1 MAIKATKSES
11 GSRPRVLIV
20 HNTYQQ
26 RGGEDS
32 VVEAECALLRQAGHE
47 VELYQRNNADVA
59 NRGQLQLAADTVW
72 SRRTT
77 SEIDELVER
86 FSPDVIHVHNTLA
99 LISPSVYWAAARA
112 GVPVVQTLHNFRLMC
127 PQGMLLRE
135 EAVCEDCVGKLPWR
149 AVAHRCYRGS
159 LAASAVVATTLTV
172 HRALGTF
179 QNKVTRFIALNE
191 FCRDKFVSA
200 GLPAQ
205 RVRIKPNFIDMPAA
219 TSSTDHARSGGLFVG
234 RLTVE
239 KGVRVLLS
247 ALRQCESAKMAVVG
261 TGELE
266 GEVGAVSAA
275 NWLGFKPLDEILR
288 LMRAASYLV
297 LPSIWFE
304 NFPRTI
310 VEAYACSLP
319 VIASRLGA
327 LSEIVLEGET
337 GLLFDPNS
345 ADDLAQKL
353 RWASSHPDEMLAMG
367 RNARARYE
375 RYYTPQA
382 NYNLLSEIYAESI
395 ESRARHV

>member
-1 MAIKATKSES
+1 MAITETKSHS
-11 GSRPRVLIV
+11 ASRPRVLIV

-32 VVEAECALLRQAGHE
+32 VVEAECALLREAGHE

-59 NRGQLQLAADTVW
+59 SRGQLQLAVDTVW

-77 SEIDELVER
+77 TEIGQLIER
-86 FSPDVIHVHNTLA
+86 FAPDVIHVHNTLA

-159 LAASAVVATTLTV
+159 TGASAVIAATITV

-191 FCRDKFVSA
+191 FCRDKFVAS
-200 GLPAQ
+200 GLPAN
-205 RVRIKPNFIDMPAA
+205 RIRIKPNFIDMPAA
-219 TSSTDHARSGGLFVG
+219 ITSANQARVGGLFVG
-234 RLTVE
+234 RLTAE
-239 KGVRVLLS
+239 KGVRVLLD
-247 ALRQCESAKMAVVG
+247 ALRQCESVTMTVVG

-266 GEVGAVSAA
+266 GEVSAVGAA

-288 LMRAASYLV
+288 LMHAASYLV

-327 LSEIVLEGET
+327 LPEIVLDGET

-345 ADDLAQKL
+345 AGDLAQKL
-353 RWASSHPDEMLAMG
+353 QWAATHPDEMLAMG

-375 RYYTPQA
+375 RLYTPRA
-382 NYNLLSEIYAESI
+382 NYNLLSGIYAESI
-395 ESRARHV
+395 ESRVRHA

>member
-1 MAIKATKSES
+1 MAMMNREA
-11 GSRPRVLIV
+11 GSALRVLVV

-32 VVEAECALLRQAGHE
+32 VVEAECALLRQSGHE

-59 NRGQLQLAADTVW
+59 SRGQLQLAVDTVW
-72 SRRTT
+72 STRT
-77 SEIDELVER
+77 SAEIDQIVQR
-86 FSPDVIHVHNTLA
+86 FAPDVIHVHNTLA

-112 GVPVVQTLHNFRLMC
+112 RVPVVQTLHNFRLMC
-127 PQGMLLRE
+127 PQGMLLRQ

-149 AVAHRCYRGS
+149 AVVHRCYRGS
-159 LAASAVVATTLTV
+159 IGASAVVATTLSV
-172 HRALGTF
+172 HRAIGTF
-179 QNKVTRFIALNE
+179 RNKVTRFIALNE

-200 GLPAQ
+200 GLPAE
-205 RVRIKPNFIDMPAA
+205 RIRIKPNFLDMPAA
-219 TSSTDHARSGGLFVG
+219 MAPSLVPRSGGLFVG
-234 RLTVE
+234 RLTAE
-239 KGVRVLLS
+239 KGVRVLLE
-247 ALRQCESAKMAVVG
+247 ALRQCDSATMSVVG

-266 GEVGAVSAA
+266 AEVDAVAGA

-288 LMRAASYLV
+288 LMQAASYLV

-327 LSEIVLEGET
+327 LPEIVLDGET

-345 ADDLAQKL
+345 ADDLARKL
-353 RWASSHPDEMLAMG
+353 HWASTHPDEMLAMG

-375 RYYTPQA
+375 QFYTPQA
-382 NYNLLSEIYAESI
+382 NYKLLSDIYAESI
-395 ESRARHV
+395 ESRASHV